1 MPCDHLFGTYRKDSP
16 EIARV
21 KVVVCRAV
29 KSFSC
34 GPLHFIWEIPLN
46 MTKGGLDGN
55 DFRSGG
61 YVKAKMDARAAG
73 KAA

>member
-1 MPCDHLFGTYRKDSP
+1 
-16 EIARV
+16 
-21 KVVVCRAV
+21 
-29 KSFSC
+29 
-34 GPLHFIWEIPLN
+34 